1 MPDREKVKK
10 GLECC
15 LVSDEDYSCDKCPY
29 RATEDE
35 RKVID
40 WRCHLEELR
49 SDVLELL
56 REQEPVPPWSR
67 IEVTPEGTSFVID
80 CGACKTELARVQRGV
95 PLKDVQ
101 ENVKYCIRCGKAMKW
116 DD

>member
-1 MPDREKVKK
+1 MPDREKVIK

-15 LVSDEDYSCDKCPY
+15 LVFGEDLLYKCDECPY

-49 SDVLELL
+49 KDALELL
-56 REQEPVPPWSR
+56 KGQEPLTIQSGR
-67 IEVTPEGTSFVID
+67 IDEIYNNIAECPE
-80 CGACKTELARVQRGV
+80 CGMEWAMWLPDKMR
-95 PLKDVQ
+95 
-101 ENVKYCIRCGKAMKW
+101 YCPGCGKAVKW
-116 DD
+116 SDTCRR

>member
-1 MPDREKVKK
+1 MADRGKVLK

-15 LVSDEDYSCDKCPY
+15 LVFGEDLLYRCDKCPY

-40 WRCHLEELR
+40 WRCHLKELR
-49 SDVLELL
+49 SDALELL
-56 REQEPVPPWSR
+56 KEQEPVEPIPYDFDTP
-67 IEVTPEGTSFVID
+67 VTTVMRCYK
-80 CGACKTELARVQRGV
+80 CGCCNAEITAGN
-95 PLKDVQ
+95 P
-101 ENVKYCIRCGKAMKW
+101 YCWHCGRAVKW

>member
-1 MPDREKVKK
+1 MSDREKVLK

-15 LVSDEDYSCDKCPY
+15 LVFGEDLLYKCDECPY

-49 SDVLELL
+49 KDALELL
-56 REQEPVPPWSR
+56 KGQEAVEPKTGHW
-67 IEVTPEGTSFVID
+67 IESKCLDECFWVCSECNFSSEAMAAPE
-80 CGACKTELARVQRGV
+80 LY
-95 PLKDVQ
+95 
-101 ENVKYCIRCGKAMKW
+101 KYCPNCGTKMAERR
-116 DD
+116 

>member
-1 MPDREKVKK
+1 MPDRKKAIK

-15 LVSDEDYSCDKCPY
+15 LVFGEDLLYRCDECPY

-49 SDVLELL
+49 KDALELL
-56 REQEPVPPWSR
+56 KLQEPLVIRKKIADEILDDYIAECPECGMVWSMWHSEKMR
-67 IEVTPEGTSFVID
+67 FCPG
-80 CGACKTELARVQRGV
+80 C
-95 PLKDVQ
+95 
-101 ENVKYCIRCGKAMKW
+101 VKAVKW